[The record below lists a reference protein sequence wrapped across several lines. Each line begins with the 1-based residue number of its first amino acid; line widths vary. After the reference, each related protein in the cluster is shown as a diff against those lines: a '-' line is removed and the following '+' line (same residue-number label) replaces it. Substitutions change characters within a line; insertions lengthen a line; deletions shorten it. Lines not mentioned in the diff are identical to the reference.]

1 MTDASELIKKLRVRA
16 YDGNPID
23 TFNSKGD
30 LMLSAAD
37 MIAKLEDLL
46 GRYADEVGAANG
58 IYFELV
64 GPEGDYI
71 VELGERVASAREA
84 EPKPKHTGQYSV
96 PQSRN

>member
-1 MTDASELIKKLRVRA
+1 MTDIARIKELESQVYHAWEAQGVAMARVR
-16 YDGNPID
+16 Y
-23 TFNSKGD
+23 
-30 LMLSAAD
+30 
-37 MIAKLEDLL
+37 LEDLL

-96 PQSRN
+96 PQSRD